1 MQLARPHSIPGRGGE
16 TTALVTY
23 PHYHL
28 FVMLFVQESQALGFF
43 VRTVKVICQIPYDL
57 LSVLALGKSELFE

>member
-1 MQLARPHSIPGRGGE
+1 MQLARPHSIPEEGE

-28 FVMLFVQESQALGFF
+28 FVMLCP
-43 VRTVKVICQIPYDL
+43 KVTGSGLLCKDNKGHLSIPYDL
-57 LSVLALGKSELFE
+57 LSVLALGKSEFFE